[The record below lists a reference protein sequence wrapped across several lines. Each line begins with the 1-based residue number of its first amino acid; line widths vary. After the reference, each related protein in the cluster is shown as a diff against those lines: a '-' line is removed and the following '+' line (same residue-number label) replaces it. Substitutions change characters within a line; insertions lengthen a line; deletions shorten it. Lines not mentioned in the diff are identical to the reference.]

1 MLLPQFY
8 ALFRIKGCTPY
19 KFQIVTSLSKQR
31 LFFNSKFKI
40 KASPSPSEGGDV
52 FPKGLA

>member
-19 KFQIVTSLSKQR
+19 KFQIATSLSEQR
-31 LFFNSKFKI
+31 LSFNSKFIIQNSK
-40 KASPSPSEGGDV
+40 
-52 FPKGLA
+52 L